1 MVSRYEKSVNVEEHV
16 LTGRTLMMRQRKDET
31 TKTGTTMKEDTTIN
45 DRMDENLIEYDDA
58 YEFDIDNDCVIE
70 YE

>member
-1 MVSRYEKSVNVEEHV
+1 
-16 LTGRTLMMRQRKDET
+16 MMRQRKDET